1 MFYISKSR
9 EGWKVTD
16 ADMNVLGDF
25 PDKRAA
31 EQEMVALSAEQDLEV
46 GGEKGLPE
54 AYRPALSEDV
64 PEGAA
69 CANCKFWDETR
80 VSEDGSKVWCT
91 KWDDFADADYYCDAW
106 EGVEGGA
113 PVEEPMMDPAMMDP
127 MMGAAGALQ
136 GY

>member
-9 EGWKVTD
+9 TGWKVTD
-16 ADMNVLGDF
+16 ADMNPLGDF

-46 GGEKGLPE
+46 GGQKGLPE
-54 AYRPALSEDV
+54 NYRAALSEDV
-64 PEGAA
+64 PPGGA
-69 CANCKFWDETR
+69 CGTCKFFDESR
-80 VSEDGSKVWCT
+80 ISEDGTQAWCT
-91 KWDDFADADYYCDAW
+91 KWDDFADGGYYCDAW

-113 PVEEPMMDPAMMDP
+113 PVEEPMMDPTMDP
-127 MMGAAGALQ
+127 MMMGAAGAVQ